1 MQKSTENVAKSPIFC
16 TLTGNRGR
24 RIERRWLNLHRKFIN
39 NRFCACAVQMLLKL
53 AVNENICS
61 TFEVQYDKSTSTR
74 TTAITH
80 LGGLTEIAGL
90 DIDGLDNDGRIWAID
105 CNQLQIT
112 IERFYQL
119 TDT

>member
-1 MQKSTENVAKSPIFC
+1 
-16 TLTGNRGR
+16 
-24 RIERRWLNLHRKFIN
+24 
-39 NRFCACAVQMLLKL
+39 MLLKL

-61 TFEVQYDKSTSTR
+61 TFEVQYDKSTSTS
-74 TTAITH
+74 TAITH
-80 LGGLTEIAGL
+80 VGGLTEIAGL
-90 DIDGLDNDGRIWAID
+90 DNDGLDNVGRIWAID